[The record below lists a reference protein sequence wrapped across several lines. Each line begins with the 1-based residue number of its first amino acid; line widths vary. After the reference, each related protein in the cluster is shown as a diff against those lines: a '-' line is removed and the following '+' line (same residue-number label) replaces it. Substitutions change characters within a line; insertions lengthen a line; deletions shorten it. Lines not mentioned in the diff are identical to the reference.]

1 MNEKNMPKEFW
12 QRADSL
18 QKRTGYQFSDPKLL
32 RLAFTQ
38 RSGAGGP
45 NPSMNNERLEF
56 LGDAALGLLV
66 GEALYQEYP
75 EADEG
80 FMTVERSKL
89 VCGRNLS
96 AWGYEAGFDRMLRV
110 CEGVEVSDA
119 MVEDSV
125 EAVAGAFFLDGGLD
139 AVRALLQSFSDY
151 PDQGAGFDSRRHLER
166 DCSYEKLG
174 APRYD
179 TMCRRANGKIIFES
193 TVSLDKEPS
202 GTGLGADRTEAERNA
217 ARDAMCRLGRAS
229 AEEQKKRALVLRA
242 RYRRILARHGQSSHS
257 RGAPSMSEAEN
268 AAAEK
273 PVLVRDGVEY
283 HIVAKD
289 GPEHKP
295 VFTAAAFRNGIR
307 VAEAG
312 GPSKKDA
319 LKALVREV
327 GKAAARQTKRGA
339 DAFRDLEL
347 AGLKNSPELKGRLQ
361 TCCERLGIGQPHYVD
376 LPSPGGKSPLFFVEL
391 QLSGEP
397 IVSGSGQSKRAAGQ
411 AAAWKMLQLLAADAL
426 GETARLGADLPQLH
440 VRLESAFR
448 AVCERVGE
456 KKLRVEVTSAAGQEE
471 MRRARVF
478 FGDRF
483 CTEVPGLGENQ
494 ARLLALFRAVTQT
507 RRWKDVLNEL
517 KVDAPAGMSPQ
528 NVRPDL
534 LLEERLK
541 NSRRGP
547 AEILSLRAGG
557 SEDLRLYRTGLFV
570 KGDLAACMT
579 APGKKIAEQ
588 ALALL
593 LLDRA
598 ARESALVPPL
608 KKEAPAAQTAPS
620 APHERRKPR
629 RRAPVASL
637 PLPEAPQPKVTLK
650 QRLGSW
656 LRRMGELYTQS

>member
-1 MNEKNMPKEFW
+1 MSEKNMPREFR

-18 QKRTGYQFSDPKLL
+18 QKRTGYQFRDPELL

-38 RSGAGGP
+38 RSGADGQS
-45 NPSMNNERLEF
+45 PSMNNERLEF

-66 GEALYQEYP
+66 GEALYREYP

-80 FMTVERSKL
+80 FMTIERSKL

-110 CEGVEVSDA
+110 CDGVEVSDA

-151 PDQGAGFDSRRHLER
+151 PDQGAGFDSRRHLKR

-174 APRYD
+174 APCYS
-179 TMCRRANGKIIFES
+179 TMRRRANGKIIFES
-193 TVSLDKEPS
+193 TVSLGKDPS
-202 GTGLGADRTEAERNA
+202 GTGLGSDRTEAERNA
-217 ARDAMCRLGRAS
+217 ARDAMCRLNHAS
-229 AEEQKKRALVLRA
+229 AEEQKKRAVVLRA
-242 RYRRILARHGQSSHS
+242 RYRRILARHGQPS
-257 RGAPSMSEAEN
+257 RGRGADGVDKAEN

-283 HIVAKD
+283 RIVAKD

-295 VFTAAAFRNGIR
+295 VFTAAAFRNGARI
-307 VAEAG
+307 AEAG
-312 GPSKKDA
+312 GSSKKDA

-327 GKAAARQTKRGA
+327 GKAAVRQTKRGA
-339 DAFRDLEL
+339 DAFRDLDL
-347 AGLKNSPELKGRLQ
+347 AGLKSSPELKGRLQ

-376 LPSPGGKSPLFFVEL
+376 LPSPGGKNPLFFVEL
-391 QLSGEP
+391 QLSGES
-397 IVSGSGQSKRAAGQ
+397 IVSGSGPSKRAAGQ

-426 GETARLGADLPQLH
+426 GESERLNADLPQLQA
-440 VRLESAFR
+440 RLEGAFR
-448 AVCERVGE
+448 AVCERGGE
-456 KKLRVEVTSAAGQEE
+456 KDLRIEAASVDGQDEIS
-471 MRRARVF
+471 RARVF
-478 FGDRF
+478 FGSRL
-483 CTEVPGLGENQ
+483 CTEVPGLGEKQ
-494 ARLLALFRAVTQT
+494 ARLLALFRTVTQT
-507 RRWKDVLNEL
+507 RRWKESLREL
-517 KVDAPAGMSPQ
+517 KLNVPAGTPPQ
-528 NVRPDL
+528 SVRPGL

-541 NSRRGP
+541 TLRRGP

-557 SEDLRLYRTGLFV
+557 SEKLRLYRTGLFV

-588 ALALL
+588 VLALL

-598 ARESALVPPL
+598 ARGSALVPLP
-608 KKEAPAAQTAPS
+608 KKEAPAAFTAPGG
-620 APHERRKPR
+620 PR
-629 RRAPVASL
+629 ERRAPQRGAPAAPL
-637 PLPEAPQPKVTLK
+637 PLPEAPKKKIRLG
-650 QRLGSW
+650 QRLTDW
-656 LRRMGELYTQS
+656 FYRMGEKYTRS

>member
-18 QKRTGYQFSDPKLL
+18 QKRTGYQFSDPELL

-217 ARDAMCRLGRAS
+217 ARDAMCRLGREFGEKGQGGCGKWYVKADLLHEFCGDREVNLYG
-229 AEEQKKRALVLRA
+229 A
-242 RYRRILARHGQSSHS
+242 HGQMLHKYED
-257 RGAPSMSEAEN
+257 GGDTWF
-268 AAAEK
+268 AA
-273 PVLVRDGVEY
+273 
-283 HIVAKD
+283 
-289 GPEHKP
+289 
-295 VFTAAAFRNGIR
+295 GI
-307 VAEAG
+307 
-312 GPSKKDA
+312 
-319 LKALVREV
+319 
-327 GKAAARQTKRGA
+327 GA
-339 DAFRDLEL
+339 DVTM
-347 AGLKNSPELKGRLQ
+347 GKNSFFYCDVE
-361 TCCERLGIGQPHYVD
+361 
-376 LPSPGGKSPLFFVEL
+376 KSF
-391 QLSGEP
+391 
-397 IVSGSGQSKRAAGQ
+397 
-411 AAAWKMLQLLAADAL
+411 
-426 GETARLGADLPQLH
+426 GADIETNWQVNLG
-440 VRLESAFR
+440 VRWEF
-448 AVCERVGE
+448 
-456 KKLRVEVTSAAGQEE
+456 
-471 MRRARVF
+471 
-478 FGDRF
+478 
-483 CTEVPGLGENQ
+483 
-494 ARLLALFRAVTQT
+494 
-507 RRWKDVLNEL
+507 
-517 KVDAPAGMSPQ
+517 
-528 NVRPDL
+528 
-534 LLEERLK
+534 
-541 NSRRGP
+541 
-547 AEILSLRAGG
+547 
-557 SEDLRLYRTGLFV
+557 
-570 KGDLAACMT
+570 
-579 APGKKIAEQ
+579 
-588 ALALL
+588 
-593 LLDRA
+593 
-598 ARESALVPPL
+598 
-608 KKEAPAAQTAPS
+608 
-620 APHERRKPR
+620 
-629 RRAPVASL
+629 
-637 PLPEAPQPKVTLK
+637 
-650 QRLGSW
+650 
-656 LRRMGELYTQS
+656 

>member
-18 QKRTGYQFSDPKLL
+18 QKRTGYQFSDPELL

-283 HIVAKD
+283 HIVAKE

-295 VFTAAAFRNGIR
+295 VFTAAAFRNGAR
-307 VAEAG
+307 LAEAG

-456 KKLRVEVTSAAGQEE
+456 KKLRVEVTSVAGQEE

-507 RRWKDVLNEL
+507 LRWKDVLNEL

-541 NSRRGP
+541 SSRRGP

-629 RRAPVASL
+629 RRAPVAPL
-637 PLPEAPQPKVTLK
+637 PLPEAPQKKIRLG
-650 QRLGSW
+650 QRLTDW
-656 LRRMGELYTQS
+656 LYRMGEKYTKS

>member
-18 QKRTGYQFSDPKLL
+18 QKRTGYQFRDPELL

-38 RSGAGGP
+38 RSGAGGQS
-45 NPSMNNERLEF
+45 PSMNNERLEF

-80 FMTVERSKL
+80 FMTIERSKL

-139 AVRALLQSFSDY
+139 AVRALLQSFADY

-174 APRYD
+174 APRYS
-179 TMCRRANGKIIFES
+179 TMRRRANGKIIFES

-217 ARDAMCRLGRAS
+217 ARDAMCRLSHAS
-229 AEEQKKRALVLRA
+229 AEEQKKRAVVLRA
-242 RYRRILARHGQSSHS
+242 RYRRVLPRHGQPP
-257 RGAPSMSEAEN
+257 RGRSAAGASEAEN

-283 HIVAKD
+283 RIVAKD

-327 GKAAARQTKRGA
+327 GKAAVRQTKRGA

-426 GETARLGADLPQLH
+426 GESGRLNADLPQLQA
-440 VRLESAFR
+440 RLESAFR
-448 AVCERVGE
+448 AVCERGGE
-456 KKLRVEVTSAAGQEE
+456 KDLRVEIASVAGQDE

-507 RRWKDVLNEL
+507 RRWKDVLREL
-517 KVDAPAGMSPQ
+517 KLSAPAGMSPQ

-541 NSRRGP
+541 SSRRGP

-608 KKEAPAAQTAPS
+608 KKEAPAARTAPS

-629 RRAPVASL
+629 RRAPVAPL

-650 QRLGSW
+650 QRFGSW
-656 LRRMGELYTQS
+656 LRRMGDLYTQS